1 MIKPVGS
8 DELKPL
14 FVYDPEEHHKLSHEA
29 ESLPSVVISS
39 QGPRVSSMMG
49 AGYFSPAGFMNVAD
63 AMGAAEKMT
72 LSDGSSSCS
81 VLCLLENTDAIGD
94 AKRIALRDPNV
105 EGNPV
110 LAVMD
115 IEAIEEVSDE
125 QMAVMTDKVYR
136 TTDMDHIGVKTF
148 NSQGRVAV
156 SGPIQVLNFSYFQAD
171 FPDTFRTAVEIRNEI
186 KEHGWSKVVAFQTR
200 NPMHRAHEELCRM
213 PMESLDADGVVVHM
227 LLGKLKKG
235 DIPAPVRD
243 AAIRTMAE
251 VYFPPNT
258 VMVTGY
264 GFDML
269 YAGPREAVLHAYFRQ
284 NMGATHFIIG
294 REPPAWVTTTVPS
307 TPRPS
312 SMTKC
317 QRAPWRSR
325 SSCRPHGLLQ
335 EAEQDC
341 DDARR
346 AGSHQGRLR
355 TALRHQG
362 REMLGQGIAPP
373 PEFSRPEVA
382 KILMDLLPVHQQ
394 LILIWFS
401 GKTRPGVGRWR
412 VFLCAAGAL
421 WPEAVAVAN
430 MEKRS
435 STG

>member
-14 FVYDPEEHHKLSHEA
+14 FVYDPDEHHKLTHEA
-29 ESLPSVVISS
+29 NELPSVVISS
-39 QGPRVSSMMG
+39 QAAGNAVMMG
-49 AGYFSPAGFMNVAD
+49 AGYFSPLKGFMNVAD

-72 LSDGSSSCS
+72 LRDGSFFPVP
-81 VLCLLENTDAIGD
+81 VLCLLDSADAIGD

-115 IEAIEEVSDE
+115 VEAIETVSDE
-125 QMAVMTDKVYR
+125 QMAVMTEKVYR
-136 TTDMDHIGVKTF
+136 TTDSDHIGVKTF

-156 SGPIQVLNFSYFQAD
+156 SGSIQVLSFSYFIED

-186 KEHGWSKVVAFQTR
+186 AERGWKRVVAFQTR
-200 NPMHRAHEELCRM
+200 NPMHLAHEELCHMAMDR
-213 PMESLDADGVVVHM
+213 LDCDGLVIHM

-243 AAIRTMAE
+243 AAIRKMVE
-251 VYFPPNT
+251 LYFPPNSA
-258 VMVTGY
+258 MVTGY

-294 REPPAWVTTTVPS
+294 RDHAGVGDYYGAFDAQTIFEEEVPAGALEIEIFKADHTAYSKKLNKVVMMCEAPDHQKEDFVLLS
-307 TPRPS
+307 G
-312 SMTKC
+312 TKV
-317 QRAPWRSR
+317 
-325 SSCRPHGLLQ
+325 
-335 EAEQDC
+335 
-341 DDARR
+341 
-346 AGSHQGRLR
+346 
-355 TALRHQG
+355 

-382 KILMDLLPVHQQ
+382 KILMDYYQSL
-394 LILIWFS
+394 
-401 GKTRPGVGRWR
+401 K
-412 VFLCAAGAL
+412 
-421 WPEAVAVAN
+421 
-430 MEKRS
+430 
-435 STG
+435 